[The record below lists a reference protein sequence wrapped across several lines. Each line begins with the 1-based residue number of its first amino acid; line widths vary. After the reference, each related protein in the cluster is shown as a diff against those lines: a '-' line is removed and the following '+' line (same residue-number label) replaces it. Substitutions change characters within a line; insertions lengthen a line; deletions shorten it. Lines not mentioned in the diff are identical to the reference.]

1 MIHDNQINNKM
12 TTNKKIAVFML
23 TLIFSFFIII
33 SSIQS
38 NQANS
43 NPDKAAF
50 LLTGGNIRSAQEQS
64 KYLYVGAEKC
74 ASVCHNNDTMGYQFN
89 IWNRSPHENAYK
101 TLVSK
106 RAEKY
111 AKKAHLTEDPQKS
124 AACLKCHIT
133 GAGLDSSSFTSTY
146 KKEDGVTCEAC
157 HKGEFIKKAFIPK
170 ETDCLKCHNNSVHK
184 IDKFSFTDG
193 CAKIAH
199 PRPKPKL

>member
-1 MIHDNQINNKM
+1 MK
-12 TTNKKIAVFML
+12 TNSKITFPVLIIAV
-23 TLIFSFFIII
+23 SSIII
-33 SSIQS
+33 LCSIQS

-43 NPDKAAF
+43 NHGKTAF

-64 KYLYVGAEKC
+64 KYQYVGAEKC
-74 ASVCHNNDTMGYQFN
+74 ASVCHNNDTMGYQLN
-89 IWNRSPHENAYK
+89 SWNSSPHREAYK
-101 TLVSK
+101 ILISK
-106 RAEKY
+106 KAEKY
-111 AKKAHLTEDPQKS
+111 MKKAHLTGNPQES

-133 GAGLDSSSFTSTY
+133 GAGLDSSSFASTY

-184 IDKFSFTDG
+184 IDKFNFTDR

-199 PRPKPKL
+199 PRPKAKPML